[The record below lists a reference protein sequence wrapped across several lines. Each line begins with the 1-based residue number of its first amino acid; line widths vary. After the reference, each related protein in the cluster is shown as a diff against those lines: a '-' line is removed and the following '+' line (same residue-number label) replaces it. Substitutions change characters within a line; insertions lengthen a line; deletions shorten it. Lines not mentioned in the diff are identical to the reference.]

1 MNLQDVLYP
10 NLATYHYITL
20 NSSDSKQ
27 LVNSGIPVSRVH
39 LLPNPVALSNRAE
52 GADKPA
58 VRRRIQDLFGF
69 TSTGKI
75 CTYPVRGIER
85 KNLGEFILLAALFSD
100 RANFTIT
107 QAPKNPSEL
116 PLYLGWKRFC
126 HDHGIKIIF
135 ESGDMVNHEELISI
149 SDFCITTSIR
159 EGFGMVY
166 LEPWLAGTPVIGRN
180 LPSVTKDLEA
190 YGIEFPRLYSAI
202 IVESGSRRTDF
213 KDLEHGDQELLIQE
227 VVRHKSS
234 GMRLIS
240 NNSFLSGFLDDVPAD
255 TILNNQR
262 IVQERFSLEK
272 NGKELLAIYNEVS
285 Q

>member
-1 MNLQDVLYP
+1 MGQN
-10 NLATYHYITL
+10 
-20 NSSDSKQ
+20 
-27 LVNSGIPVSRVH
+27 
-39 LLPNPVALSNRAE
+39 
-52 GADKPA
+52 
-58 VRRRIQDLFGF
+58 
-69 TSTGKI
+69 
-75 CTYPVRGIER
+75 
-85 KNLGEFILLAALFSD
+85 
-100 RANFTIT
+100 
-107 QAPKNPSEL
+107 
-116 PLYLGWKRFC
+116 YL
-126 HDHGIKIIF
+126 
-135 ESGDMVNHEELISI
+135 ESGKSVNHEELISI

-213 KDLEHGDQELLIQE
+213 KDLEHGDQKLLIQE
-227 VVRHKSS
+227 IVRHKSS

-272 NGKELLAIYNEVS
+272 NGKEIIEIYNEVFS
-285 Q
+285 ESVEMKPVPTLLKPFIRVDPAIKAFVFDVYGTILVSASGDIDESVISTEIFRKLSRIALKC